1 MFSFTY
7 FIIFQSTFI
16 FQKSKLIA
24 VYTPLEVTFREKKK
38 KRNLKESTASKRK
51 CFMLTERLRGLYI
64 IIFLHI
70 Q

>member
-24 VYTPLEVTFREKKK
+24 VYTPLEVIFREKKK
-38 KRNLKESTASKRK
+38 KETLKKVLPVKENAL
-51 CFMLTERLRGLYI
+51 C
-64 IIFLHI
+64 
-70 Q
+70 